1 MPDATAGV
9 PPESPH
15 RNQWRALRRQRRLF
29 PKPIPRTPQRA
40 SLQSRRTA
48 SDGGRCAVSADF
60 FPKANS
66 TDATAGVPPESL
78 HRKQWRAPRRQRR
91 LFPPKPIPRTPRRAS
106 LQSRC
111 TASDGGRCAVSADI
125 FPQANFTD
133 ATAGVP
139 PESPHRNQGAAPSAP
154 CPWARAGETDQRLA
168 RKGEASWSERV
179 NIRPFAASRLWQI
192 APGEG
197 RFRVKKDSCS
207 GKSAQAIRTGL
218 SSGVRR
224 IRRAS
229 QMPSAHVT
237 SALAQRL
244 VSGKIGH
251 P

>member
-1 MPDATAGV
+1 MEGAAPSAPTFPQANSTDATACV

-15 RNQWRALRRQRRLF
+15 RKRWRALRRQRRLF
-29 PKPIPRTPQRA
+29 PQSQFHGRHSGRPSRVAAPQA
-40 SLQSRRTA
+40 MEGA
-48 SDGGRCAVSADF
+48 APSAPTF
-60 FPKANS
+60 S
-66 TDATAGVPPESL
+66 
-78 HRKQWRAPRRQRR
+78 
-91 LFPPKPIPRTPRRAS
+91 
-106 LQSRC
+106 
-111 TASDGGRCAVSADI
+111 
-125 FPQANFTD
+125 PQANSTD